1 MRAGLCVLQGQTH
14 WEDASPAPRALSQG
28 PAGRRREERR
38 GEERRGEERREEK
51 RREEKRREE
60 KRREEKRRE
69 ERRGEERRGE
79 ERREEKRG
87 KEKRGKEKRR
97 AQSTEIWGKPPPS
110 TLCWPSSGRWARQH
124 LLLGVCALLPIALS
138 WKMELLETEKC
149 LRSFPCKHAVYSSYT
164 AVL

>member
-38 GEERRGEERREEK
+38 EEKRREENRREEKRGEERRE
-51 RREEKRREE
+51 
-60 KRREEKRRE
+60 
-69 ERRGEERRGE
+69 
-79 ERREEKRG
+79 
-87 KEKRGKEKRR
+87 EKRGKEKRR

-124 LLLGVCALLPIALS
+124 LLLDVCALLPIALS